1 MILYRLFLLF
11 YPILAKLISPFNEKA
26 KYWVEGQ
33 QKVWEEISLLSSQ
46 VKGPII
52 WVHCASYGEFEQG
65 LPIISALKKSH
76 IVFEIH
82 FLLDSQKYQQHNE
95 K

>member
-1 MILYRLFLLF
+1 MILYRLFLLI

-33 QKVWEEISLLSSQ
+33 QKVWEEISFLCSQ
-46 VKGPII
+46 IKGPII

-65 LPIISALKKSH
+65 FPIISALKKNYPSH
-76 IVFEIH
+76 QIWVTF
-82 FLLDSQKYQQHNE
+82 FSP
-95 K
+95 

>member
-1 MILYRLFLLF
+1 MF

-33 QKVWEEISLLSSQ
+33 QKVWEEVTELCSQ
-46 VKGPII
+46 IKGPII

-65 LPIISALKKSH
+65 LPIISALKKNLSNGSNMGDLFFPFR
-76 IVFEIH
+76 I
-82 FLLDSQKYQQHNE
+82 LTPKAPS
-95 K
+95 

>member
-26 KYWVEGQ
+26 KHWVDGQ
-33 QKVWEEISLLSSQ
+33 QKAWDEITVLSSQ
-46 VKGPII
+46 IKGPII

-65 LPIISALKKSH
+65 FPIISALKKKLSEPSNMGDFFFPFW
-76 IVFEIH
+76 V
-82 FLLDSQKYQQHNE
+82 LTP
-95 K
+95 